1 MKIFL
6 AQQNYKIGDLAYNQK
21 KIIDAIKLARE
32 QGADLVVFSEL
43 SVCGYPPRDLLL
55 SRAFISGCSESVAT
69 IAAESIGISVV
80 IGAPVVNAA
89 PTGKPLF
96 NAAIVIEDGAVVQ
109 TVCKTCLPTYD
120 VFDEDRYFE
129 PAKNWECITVKGKR
143 IGITICEDLWN
154 IGSNR
159 RYSVDPVQKLAVQ
172 KPELIINL
180 SASPFDI
187 KHQSDRLE
195 VLRHHTLATGIP
207 IVYCN
212 AVGAQTDL
220 VFDGASMAMGA
231 NGHVQTLCP
240 AFEEGVFEV
249 DWLGA
254 NIISA
259 YERPSASSAFNPD
272 LNIASLHAALVMGI
286 RDYFSKMGFTKAI
299 LGSSGG
305 IDSAVVLALA
315 VEALGA
321 ENVLAVLMP
330 SIYSSAHSVDD
341 AVELSKRLKN
351 PYEIVPIHESHQAL
365 EKTLKPFFDQRPPG
379 LAEENLQSR
388 IRGNLLMAIANKF
401 DYILINT
408 SNKSELSTGYGTLY
422 GDMAGGLSVL
432 GDCYKTQVY
441 ALAKYLNRNEEIIPN
456 SILEKSPSAELR
468 PDQKDS
474 DSLPDYGLLDEI
486 LFLHIEHLLDE
497 SDIIQKGFD
506 ANTVRKTL
514 AMLHR
519 NEYKRQQFC
528 PILRVSSKAFGS
540 GRRIPIVSRSLY

>member
-6 AQQNYKIGDLAYNQK
+6 AQQNYRIGDLAYNQS
-21 KIIDAIKLARE
+21 KIIDAIHLARE

-55 SRAFISGCSESVAT
+55 SCGFLAECASSVES
-69 IAAESIGISVV
+69 IAAASTGIAVI
-80 IGAPVVNAA
+80 IGAPIVNSTS
-89 PTGKPLF
+89 TGKPLY
-96 NAAIVIEDGAVVQ
+96 NGAILIEDGTVVQ
-109 TVCKTCLPTYD
+109 SVYKTCLPTYD

-129 PAKNWECITVKGKR
+129 PAQSWNCITVKGKR

-154 IGSNR
+154 IGPNR
-159 RYSVDPVQKLAVQ
+159 RYTVDPVQKLAAQ
-172 KPELIINL
+172 KPDLIINL

-187 KHQSDRLE
+187 RHQEERLQ
-195 VLRHHTLATGIP
+195 VLKHHTLTTGIP

-220 VFDGASMAMGA
+220 IFDGASMAMGA
-231 NGHVQTLCP
+231 NGHVQTQCP
-240 AFEEGVFEV
+240 AFLEGVFEV
-249 DWLGA
+249 DWQGE
-254 NIISA
+254 NTDSIQDNRESFSFD
-259 YERPSASSAFNPD
+259 PN
-272 LNIASLHAALVMGI
+272 LNIASIHHALVMGI

-321 ENVLAVLMP
+321 EQVLAVLMP
-330 SIYSSAHSVDD
+330 SVYSSAHSVDD
-341 AVELSKRLKN
+341 AVELSIRLKN
-351 PYEIVPIHESHQAL
+351 PYEILPINDSHLAL
-365 EKTLKPFFDQRPPG
+365 EKSLKPFFEQRPAG

-388 IRGNLLMAIANKF
+388 IRGNMLMAIANKL

-408 SNKSELSTGYGTLY
+408 SNKSELATGYGTLY

-441 ALAKYLNRNEEIIPN
+441 ALAIYLNRNGEIIPN
-456 SILEKSPSAELR
+456 SILEKAPSAELR

-474 DSLPDYGLLDEI
+474 DSLPDYSLLDEI

-497 SDIIQKGFD
+497 AAIIQNGFD
-506 ANTVRKTL
+506 ATIVRKTL
-514 AMLHR
+514 SMLHR

-528 PILRVSSKAFGS
+528 PILRVSTKAFGS
-540 GRRIPIVSRSLY
+540 GRRIPIVSRSLF